1 MYYWNIAP
9 LNHYTVIT
17 KYTRHIKMSN
27 VIIYI
32 SRWFINEVDNIWVD
46 STKILLSILDAIV
59 SLWRPTKASVSGMQR
74 RDAGICAFAVFRS
87 ISQFATL
94 VMHHV
99 VDDIR
104 NCIAC
109 AAELQSGDWIM
120 QRCCASCASRA
131 AKPSHGI
138 KPVTMLTKQYTY
150 RWGYRCV
157 LPSREIAEAVAAA
170 TYACRCTMPRI
181 THSTPINMIRP
192 ETLIAFYLSLRL
204 EIA

>member
-1 MYYWNIAP
+1 MSYKNIKRNNLYFA
-9 LNHYTVIT
+9 TQS
-17 KYTRHIKMSN
+17 K
-27 VIIYI
+27 IYQ
-32 SRWFINEVDNIWVD
+32 W
-46 STKILLSILDAIV
+46 ILQRFYSV
-59 SLWRPTKASVSGMQR
+59 SLMQWLRSGVRQKESASGMQR
-74 RDAGICAFAVFRS
+74 RDAGIRAFAVFRS

-120 QRCCASCASRA
+120 QRCCASCASQT